1 MLLELFIGIFFIISI
16 ATIVYLLQKNNIL
29 NTELQTSKVKIAT
42 LDATLTLEQKSA
54 NEKLALLQE
63 NDTRVKNEFKV
74 LASEIFEQN
83 SKKFSEQ
90 NNETLGLILNPMKQQ
105 ITEFKKKVEDIY
117 DKESKDRS
125 ILQTELKL
133 LKELNLQIS
142 TDATNLTNALKG
154 KNKQQGIWGE
164 MVLEKVLESSGLR
177 SDIEF
182 KREVSLKDDENQTFR
197 PDVIVYLPQDRHIII
212 DAKMSLIAYNDYTN
226 NEDENLKK
234 IYLKNHINSIKEHI
248 KSLAN
253 KKYENLKEINSLDF
267 IFMFIPIEGALLLAL
282 GNDANLYDEAFKQ
295 KIILVSPTTLLVA
308 LRAVENTWRYER
320 QSQNI
325 AEVSKRAELLY
336 SKFVSFV
343 EDLKKVD
350 DGINKASES
359 YKNAFS
365 KLSTGSG
372 NLISQATELKRV
384 SNIKPKKELNKELED
399 SSLEL

>member
-336 SKFVSFV
+336 TKFVSFV

-359 YKNAFS
+359 YKTAFS

>member
-42 LDATLTLEQKSA
+42 LNATLTLEQKSA

>member
-359 YKNAFS
+359 YKTAFS